1 MSDGGSYVHFENQK
15 LINNNLIKIEE
26 NIKSKLEATLAQLI
40 CNDWNSAFFISAK
53 NYRKVSLHMFAKK

>member
-40 CNDWNSAFFISAK
+40 SND
-53 NYRKVSLHMFAKK
+53 